1 MWVPQQQKRL
11 CWSRAQTGC
20 YIHLMN
26 VTELDVYK
34 RQVLEGEIE
43 VNESL
48 LTGESDGVSKK
59 AGDSLLSGS
68 FVIAGKACAEVVHVR
83 TENYASALAAE
94 VKKEKQMYSELSDSM
109 KRVTRVTSCFIIPLG
124 LLLLC
129 LLYTSR
135 RWTVYPQ

>member
-1 MWVPQQQKRL
+1 MVD
-11 CWSRAQTGC
+11 
-20 YIHLMN
+20 
-26 VTELDVYK
+26 ELSILNRPSVRVRRGGEEKTIPLSEVVRDDLILLGSGDQICSDSV
-34 RQVLEGEIE
+34 VLEGEIE

-94 VKKEKQMYSELSDSM
+94 VKKEKQMYSELSDS
-109 KRVTRVTSCFIIPLG
+109 
-124 LLLLC
+124 
-129 LLYTSR
+129 
-135 RWTVYPQ
+135 